1 MWNVN
6 AARPCLVSS
15 VRLFSA
21 AAHALERK
29 AGGNWQQL
37 AMTLEEAEKTVTW
50 ELLPSLPWGA
60 PSAVGML
67 GPGWHLCKFQRRWSL
82 EAVLA
87 FLVSATWC
95 SVLWHLSRTEMP
107 CSCQKP
113 DSSPVRFVLLLIV
126 LCQHTDSIHHV
137 ALHSGWVY
145 WNDLWEYRGFSSFCM
160 RVPKLYVV
168 PWHVAGTRW
177 PCLHPYLLE

>member
-1 MWNVN
+1 MHWKERVGGTG
-6 AARPCLVSS
+6 SS
-15 VRLFSA
+15 WQWRLKKLKKLS
-21 AAHALERK
+21 H
-29 AGGNWQQL
+29 GNFY
-37 AMTLEEAEKTVTW
+37 
-50 ELLPSLPWGA
+50 
-60 PSAVGML
+60 
-67 GPGWHLCKFQRRWSL
+67 HLCHGEPPVQWGCWAQAGICASFRGVGLLRQFLLSWSQPHD
-82 EAVLA
+82 VQ
-87 FLVSATWC
+87 FC
-95 SVLWHLSRTEMP
+95 DILSRTEMP

-126 LCQHTDSIHHV
+126 LCQQTDSIHHV